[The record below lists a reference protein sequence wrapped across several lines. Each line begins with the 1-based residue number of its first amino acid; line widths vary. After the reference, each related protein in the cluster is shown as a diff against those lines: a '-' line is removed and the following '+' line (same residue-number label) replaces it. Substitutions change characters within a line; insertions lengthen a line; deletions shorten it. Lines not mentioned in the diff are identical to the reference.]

1 MKRKFLSVALA
12 ITCLFAVFSFVG
24 CTDDEEEYRQINS
37 IEQSIVGEWT
47 NDRES
52 RVYTFKVDGTYTASQ
67 DIILSSNPQK
77 KEFYQKGDG
86 VDPDLGHYYII
97 VLYSSDGSE
106 RARFALFDSE
116 PDKLAW
122 ITPGT
127 VNEINDFDL
136 FRIFHND
143 I

>member
-24 CTDDEEEYRQINS
+24 CTDDEDEYRQINP

-52 RVYTFKVDGTYTASQ
+52 SIYTFKVDGTYTV
-67 DIILSSNPQK
+67 SSVIGSNIPK
-77 KEFYQKGDG
+77 REFYQKGDG

-97 VLYSSDGSE
+97 VLYQANGSE
-106 RARFALFDSE
+106 RARYALFDSE

-127 VNEINDFDL
+127 VSEINDFAL
-136 FRIFHND
+136 FRVFHNS